1 MDCFSSLTG
10 IRTDKEP
17 YRAKSALSLLEPRDL
32 ILNFDFECQYFL
44 EVFFRNEPYGV
55 PSHNDGRVP
64 ARAPAGSY
72 SETARR
78 FDVCVENSVPVASGA
93 MARSGLGKGLGA
105 LIGTPAV
112 ATPKD
117 GSDAG
122 ERVHQI
128 ELTSIVPSTLQ
139 PRKDFARDVLLELI
153 ESIRQ
158 HGIIQPLIV
167 RQVGTRFELIAG
179 ERRWRAA
186 QELGLATVPAIVRT
200 ANDLEVLELSLIE
213 NLQRADLN
221 PIEEAQ
227 GYARLANEFGMRQ
240 EDIALKVG
248 RSRAAV
254 ANALRL
260 LDLHPQVQIW
270 LAQNLVS
277 VGHAKVL
284 LALKAPEEQLL
295 AAETVLRR
303 NATVRSTERMV
314 ARLLGIGRGRRKP
327 RRAAGDSSAT
337 ATAVEDLQ
345 NRLQQHLAT
354 HVTIHHG
361 EKRGRIEI
369 EYLRN
374 RRSSA
379 DYYCSWPAGRR
390 VTRVMNCRG
399 VRRGGRQ
406 SKWIKAFQKTDPA
419 GAERDGRGANDRAS
433 ESKYAKGPATCGGLA
448 SHVISSS

>member
-1 MDCFSSLTG
+1 
-10 IRTDKEP
+10 
-17 YRAKSALSLLEPRDL
+17 
-32 ILNFDFECQYFL
+32 
-44 EVFFRNEPYGV
+44 
-55 PSHNDGRVP
+55 
-64 ARAPAGSY
+64 
-72 SETARR
+72 
-78 FDVCVENSVPVASGA
+78 

-105 LIGTPAV
+105 LIGTPSTTASTDV
-112 ATPKD
+112 AE
-117 GSDAG
+117 SG

-128 ELTSIVPSTLQ
+128 SLASIVPSALQ
-139 PRKDFARDVLLELI
+139 PRKDFGREALQELI
-153 ESIRQ
+153 DSVRQ

-167 RQVGTRFELIAG
+167 RLATASPSGGGQTGARFELIAG

-186 QELGLATVPAIVRT
+186 QEIGLATVPAIVRS

-260 LDLHPQVQIW
+260 LDLHPQVQVW
-270 LAQNLVS
+270 LAQNLLS

-303 NATVRSTERMV
+303 NATVRSTERLV
-314 ARLLGIGRGRRKP
+314 ARQLGIGRSRRRS
-327 RRAAGDSSAT
+327 RRVTGELSAAR
-337 ATAVEDLQ
+337 TAVEDLQ

-354 HVTIHHG
+354 HVVIHHG
-361 EKRGRIEI
+361 DKRGRIEI
-369 EYLRN
+369 EYYGTDDLQRI
-374 RRSSA
+374 
-379 DYYCSWPAGRR
+379 
-390 VTRVMNCRG
+390 VT
-399 VRRGGRQ
+399 
-406 SKWIKAFQKTDPA
+406 AL
-419 GAERDGRGANDRAS
+419 
-433 ESKYAKGPATCGGLA
+433 GLPEQE
-448 SHVISSS
+448 

>member
-1 MDCFSSLTG
+1 
-10 IRTDKEP
+10 
-17 YRAKSALSLLEPRDL
+17 
-32 ILNFDFECQYFL
+32 
-44 EVFFRNEPYGV
+44 
-55 PSHNDGRVP
+55 
-64 ARAPAGSY
+64 
-72 SETARR
+72 
-78 FDVCVENSVPVASGA
+78 

-112 ATPKD
+112 A
-117 GSDAG
+117 SRADAESG
-122 ERVHQI
+122 ERVHQ
-128 ELTSIVPSTLQ
+128 LNLASIVPSALQ
-139 PRKDFARDVLLELI
+139 PRKDFAREALQELI
-153 ESIRQ
+153 DSIRQ

-167 RQVGTRFELIAG
+167 RQVGVRFELIAG

-186 QELGLATVPAIVRT
+186 QEIGLMQVPVIIRSAS
-200 ANDLEVLELSLIE
+200 DLEVLEISLIE

-254 ANALRL
+254 ANAMRL

-270 LAQNLVS
+270 LAQNLLS

-303 NATVRSTERMV
+303 NATVRSTERLV
-314 ARLLGIGRGRRKP
+314 ARQLGIGRSRRRS
-327 RRAAGDSSAT
+327 RRAPAELSAAG
-337 ATAVEDLQ
+337 TAVDDLQ

-361 EKRGRIEI
+361 DKRGRIEI
-369 EYLRN
+369 EYYGTDDLHRIVT
-374 RRSSA
+374 A
-379 DYYCSWPAGRR
+379 LVLPPA
-390 VTRVMNCRG
+390 
-399 VRRGGRQ
+399 
-406 SKWIKAFQKTDPA
+406 
-419 GAERDGRGANDRAS
+419 
-433 ESKYAKGPATCGGLA
+433 ES
-448 SHVISSS
+448 

>member
-1 MDCFSSLTG
+1 
-10 IRTDKEP
+10 
-17 YRAKSALSLLEPRDL
+17 
-32 ILNFDFECQYFL
+32 
-44 EVFFRNEPYGV
+44 
-55 PSHNDGRVP
+55 
-64 ARAPAGSY
+64 
-72 SETARR
+72 
-78 FDVCVENSVPVASGA
+78 

-105 LIGTPAV
+105 LIGTPVVPA
-112 ATPKD
+112 PRD
-117 GSDAG
+117 GADAG

-128 ELTSIVPSTLQ
+128 DLASIVPSALQ
-139 PRKDFARDVLLELI
+139 PRKDFPREALQELV

-167 RQVGTRFELIAG
+167 RLATASRAGGGQVGARFELIAG

-186 QELGLATVPAIVRT
+186 QEIGLATVPAIVRT

-314 ARLLGIGRGRRKP
+314 ARLLGIGRGRRKS
-327 RRAAGDSSAT
+327 RRAAADASAT

-369 EYLRN
+369 EYYGPDDLQRI
-374 RRSSA
+374 
-379 DYYCSWPAGRR
+379 
-390 VTRVMNCRG
+390 VT
-399 VRRGGRQ
+399 
-406 SKWIKAFQKTDPA
+406 AL
-419 GAERDGRGANDRAS
+419 
-433 ESKYAKGPATCGGLA
+433 GLPNGE
-448 SHVISSS
+448 

>member
-1 MDCFSSLTG
+1 
-10 IRTDKEP
+10 
-17 YRAKSALSLLEPRDL
+17 
-32 ILNFDFECQYFL
+32 
-44 EVFFRNEPYGV
+44 
-55 PSHNDGRVP
+55 
-64 ARAPAGSY
+64 
-72 SETARR
+72 
-78 FDVCVENSVPVASGA
+78 

-105 LIGTPAV
+105 LIGTPSV
-112 ATPKD
+112 APRID
-117 GSDAG
+117 GDDST

-128 ELTSIVPSTLQ
+128 DLATIVPSALQ
-139 PRKDFARDVLLELI
+139 PRKDFAREPLQELI

-167 RQVGTRFELIAG
+167 RQAGARFELIAG

-186 QELGLATVPAIVRT
+186 QEIGLATVPVIIRS

-260 LDLHPQVQIW
+260 LDLHPQVQVW
-270 LAQNLVS
+270 LAQNLLS

-284 LALKAPEEQLL
+284 LALKVPEEQLL

-303 NATVRSTERMV
+303 NATVRSTERLV
-314 ARLLGIGRGRRKP
+314 ARQLGIGRQRRKS
-327 RRAAGDSSAT
+327 RRAGMDLSAT
-337 ATAVEDLQ
+337 TVGDLQ

-361 EKRGRIEI
+361 DKRGRIEI
-369 EYLRN
+369 EYYGTDDLQRIVTALGL
-374 RRSSA
+374 SA
-379 DYYCSWPAGRR
+379 
-390 VTRVMNCRG
+390 
-399 VRRGGRQ
+399 
-406 SKWIKAFQKTDPA
+406 
-419 GAERDGRGANDRAS
+419 
-433 ESKYAKGPATCGGLA
+433 ES
-448 SHVISSS
+448 